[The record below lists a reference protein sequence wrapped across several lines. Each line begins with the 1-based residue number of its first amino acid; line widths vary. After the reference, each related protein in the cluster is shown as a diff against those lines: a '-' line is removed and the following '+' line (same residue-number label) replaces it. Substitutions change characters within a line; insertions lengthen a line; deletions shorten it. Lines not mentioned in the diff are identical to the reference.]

1 MRALNLMQMIMP
13 LMTQV
18 LLSLLKKKE
27 AMALDN
33 LLTVSI
39 LIKNLTTT
47 KKIQKR
53 MKRASSIRKIL
64 RRIEVH

>member
-1 MRALNLMQMIMP
+1 MIMP

-18 LLSLLKKKE
+18 LLLLLRKKE
-27 AMALDN
+27 ATALVN

-39 LIKNLTTT
+39 LIKNLST
-47 KKIQKR
+47 IRRIPKR
-53 MKRASSIRKIL
+53 KKRASSIRKRL

>member
-1 MRALNLMQMIMP
+1 MIMP

-18 LLSLLKKKE
+18 LLLLLKKKE
-27 AMALDN
+27 ATALVN

-39 LIKNLTTT
+39 LIKNLTIT
-47 KKIQKR
+47 KKILKR
-53 MKRASSIRKIL
+53 KKRASSIREML

>member
-27 AMALDN
+27 ATALVN

>member
-18 LLSLLKKKE
+18 LLLLLKKKE
-27 AMALDN
+27 ATALVN

>member
-18 LLSLLKKKE
+18 LLLSLKKKE
-27 AMALDN
+27 ATALVN